1 MLGENHSI
9 HHEFPDFHDRI
20 DALSKTDPDFLS
32 RVHEHDKLDKQI
44 RGLEMR
50 ESPRSDQEMERL
62 KQNRLHLKDL
72 IYQRLTQGS

>member
-1 MLGENHSI
+1 MGGVMDKL
-9 HHEFPDFHDRI
+9 
-20 DALSKTDPDFLS
+20 ALMNG
-32 RVHEHDKLDKQI
+32 KLDKQI

-50 ESPRSDQEMERL
+50 ESPLSDQEMERL